1 VTLGTLSTK
10 EKTNVNR
17 KIHTFDD
24 LGLYLADKEDIF
36 LGHNS

>member
-1 VTLGTLSTK
+1 VTLGTLSKK

-24 LGLYLADKEDIF
+24 LRLHLADKEVSF
-36 LGHNS
+36 FGHNS